1 MVEALIS
8 PDQPFLLWAV
18 LLSVAAFGL
27 LTEQTPIGTKIS
39 APGITMAIAFLLSN
53 LLVIPSGLYAD
64 QTIPPYEAIVSYLV
78 PLGIPL
84 LLFHA
89 DISRILKT
97 IGPTL
102 IALVAGAVATVV
114 GVAIAGLLL
123 GEGGWQKAAVLGTL
137 YAGNAFYQTS
147 LSQAIPLET
156 TDEFWQAG
164 SAAVHLVLAL
174 YFLFLFL
181 LPGIRWFQDQL
192 PSIHP
197 GLGGGGVS
205 KLATGGLVQGKP
217 ISLLDMSLALAVG
230 AIFCAAGYAI
240 ATALGWSQ
248 GGIFIVALLTVPLV
262 TLFSSIFGSINGSEA
277 LGAMAM
283 QLFFAVIGAKANI
296 WAVTNGEAIWLV
308 VAVFVLAVHFAGVW
322 LASRV
327 FRIGLNEMAI
337 ASNATLGGAATAAAM
352 AGSRRWYGLV
362 TPAIVCG
369 TLAHAIA
376 YGLGWTMGQFF

>member
-18 LLSVAAFGL
+18 ILSAAAFGL
-27 LTEQTPIGTKIS
+27 LTEQTPVGTKIS

-64 QTIPPYEAIVSYLV
+64 QPIPTYDTIVSYFV

-84 LLFHA
+84 LLFHT
-89 DISRILKT
+89 DISRIIKT
-97 IGPTL
+97 IGPMLAAFVAGVIGIAIGAT
-102 IALVAGAVATVV
+102 IAALVM
-114 GVAIAGLLL
+114 
-123 GEGGWQKAAVLGTL
+123 GEWGWQKAAVLATL
-137 YAGNAFYQTS
+137 YMGNIFHPDS
-147 LSQAIPLET
+147 LMQALPIENIEDL
-156 TDEFWQAG
+156 WRSG
-164 SAAVHLVLAL
+164 SAAVHLVLTL
-174 YFLFLFL
+174 YFLFLFVV
-181 LPGIRWFQDQL
+181 PDIRWFQDQL

-230 AIFCAAGYAI
+230 AFFCAAGYAI
-240 ATALGWSQ
+240 ATALGWPQ
-248 GGIFIVALLTVPLV
+248 GGIFIVTLLTVPLV
-262 TLFSSIFGSINGSEA
+262 ILFSSIFGSINGSEA

-296 WAVTNGEAIWLV
+296 WV
-308 VAVFVLAVHFAGVW
+308 VWNSDASWFILAVFVLVVHFAVVW
-322 LASRV
+322 TASRL

-337 ASNATLGGAATAAAM
+337 ASNATIGTPVTAAAM

-362 TPAIVCG
+362 TPAILCG
-369 TLAHAIA
+369 TLGYAIA
-376 YGLGWTMGQFF
+376 YGIGWVMGQSL

>member
-18 LLSVAAFGL
+18 LLSAAAFGL
-27 LTEQTPIGTKIS
+27 LTEQTPLGTKIS

-53 LLVIPSGLYAD
+53 FLVIPSGLYAD
-64 QTIPPYEAIVSYLV
+64 QPIPTYDAIVSYFL

-102 IALVAGAVATVV
+102 AAFIAGVV
-114 GVAIAGLLL
+114 GTAIGAGIAALFL
-123 GEGGWQKAAVLGTL
+123 GDWGWQKVAVLATL
-137 YAGNAFYQTS
+137 YTGNVFHNAS
-147 LSQAIPLET
+147 LMQALPIDNLEN
-156 TDEFWQAG
+156 FWSAA
-164 SAAVHLVLAL
+164 SAAVHLVVAL
-174 YFLFLFL
+174 YFLFLFI
-181 LPGIRWFQDQL
+181 LPSIRWFQDQL
-192 PSIHP
+192 PTIHP

-230 AIFCAAGYAI
+230 SIFCAVGYAV
-240 ATALGWSQ
+240 AAAVGWSQ
-248 GGIFIVALLTVPLV
+248 GGIFVVAILTIPLV
-262 TLFSSIFGSINGSEA
+262 TLFSSVFASINGSEA

-296 WAVTNGEAIWLV
+296 WVVWNGDVTWFILA
-308 VAVFVLAVHFAGVW
+308 AFVLVVHFAVIW
-322 LASRV
+322 MASRL

-362 TPAIVCG
+362 TPAILWG
-369 TLAHAIA
+369 TLGHAIA
-376 YGLGWTMGQFF
+376 YGIGWVMGQSL